1 MARIAIVTDSTAYLP
16 VELADKYDIHII
28 PASVIF
34 GDQAFR
40 DRVDLTPKEFYQ
52 MLRVAETLPTTTQPS
67 VGDFLELYTKLSR
80 EAEAI
85 VSVHISSELSGTI
98 DSALAAKEELPNLP
112 IYVIDSRFTSM
123 GLGLITLAAA
133 RAVTEGKGLPGV
145 VRAVEGL
152 IPKMNVFF
160 VVDTLEYLQK
170 GGRIGGAA
178 ALVGSVLRIRPILHI
193 SDGRIDVLGKVRTKS
208 KAVRRMLEIM
218 EERVG
223 GNPVHAAVIHADTLD
238 EAKELREVVASHF
251 DCVELYT
258 VELSPAIGTHVG
270 PGTVGLAFYSDGE
283 LATIPLS
290 AQSRAWK
297 PRPAFGVV

>member
-16 VELADKYDIHII
+16 AELADKYYIHII

-52 MLRVAETLPTTTQPS
+52 MLRVAEALPTTTQPS
-67 VGDFLELYTKLSR
+67 AGDFLELYTALSR

-98 DSALAAKEELPNLP
+98 DSALAAKKELPNLP

-133 RAVTEGKGLPGV
+133 RAVTEGKALPEV

-178 ALVGSVLRIRPILHI
+178 ALVGSVLKIRPILHI
-193 SDGRIDVLGKVRTKS
+193 SDGRIDVLEKVRTKS

-223 GNPVHAAVIHADTLD
+223 GNPVHAAVIHADTAD
-238 EAKELREVVASHF
+238 EAEELREVVASHF
-251 DCVELYT
+251 DCVELHT

-270 PGTVGLAFYSDGE
+270 PGTVGLAFYSDRE
-283 LATIPLS
+283 LATVPLS

-297 PRPAFGVV
+297 PRLAFGVV

>member
-16 VELADKYDIHII
+16 AELADKYDIHII

-52 MLRVAETLPTTTQPS
+52 MLRVAEALPTTTQPS
-67 VGDFLELYTKLSR
+67 AGDFLELYTALSR

-98 DSALAAKEELPNLP
+98 DSALAAKKELPNLP

-133 RAVTEGKGLPGV
+133 RAVAEGKGLPDV
-145 VRAVEGL
+145 VRAVEDL

-223 GNPVHAAVIHADTLD
+223 GNPVHAAVIHADTPD
-238 EAKELREVVASHF
+238 EVEGLREVVASHF

-270 PGTVGLAFYSDGE
+270 PGTVGLAFYSDRE
-283 LATIPLS
+283 LATVPLS